1 MPFQPDTIA
10 AVNNT
15 CLESLTKLKPIATIP
30 PKSQTLPYPATGADI
45 PKLEQYL
52 KDAFKDTT
60 LIDHYPFP
68 AMTGPPLHIRLKPDA
83 LTYT

>member
-1 MPFQPDTIA
+1 MPSQPDTIA

-30 PKSQTLPYPATGADI
+30 PKSQTLPYPATEADV

-60 LIDHYPFP
+60 FNRSLPFSP
-68 AMTGPPLHIRLKPDA
+68 MTGPPLHIHLKPDA
-83 LTYT
+83 LPYT